1 VPVRPALSLISASL
15 KLWANSERVAACIVG
30 LLLLNY
36 FCWIV
41 LPGTALPVLATAL
54 AIVLS
59 VGYLCWEVS
68 HGRLFVTLM
77 VVGGFFLLFFA
88 PPVDWDA
95 RSIWFYHAR
104 RMFFD
109 GALTKRLDGY
119 AGNHPGYPDLLPAVF
134 ASIARIGGVW
144 NEFLP
149 KLGLLL
155 GMLPPFIVLIARC
168 KTTGTRLLMLGAL
181 LFVADRQLLNG
192 YMDAPL
198 ALYVVAAI
206 VLLREAASRTSSDK
220 LWAPII
226 AMLSASACI
235 KDEGAVMAAILGVPL
250 AVIVLRHSPST
261 SRLVQFFLIVAVA
274 AFPLIV
280 WKQHAYAAGLRSEFL
295 LAPLYL
301 ARLRLAS
308 HESAVIVQAMWKYV
322 SMPIGVFLLLAII
335 RRRIDPTVTWFVA
348 SYACVL
354 FTVYLVTPNDLRWH
368 LATSVDRVTLVFSLL
383 AVAIT
388 VMELEAMADER
399 WAPDNEKPPQY
410 KALKGA
416 FIR

>member
-1 VPVRPALSLISASL
+1 MRPALSLKSASL
-15 KLWANSERVAACIVG
+15 ERWATSERVAACIAG
-30 LLLLNY
+30 LLLLNN

-54 AIVLS
+54 AMVLTI
-59 VGYLCWEVS
+59 GYLSWEVS

-95 RSIWFYHAR
+95 RSIWFYHAK

-119 AGNHPGYPDLLPAVF
+119 AGIHESYPDLLPALF

-155 GMLPPFIVLIARC
+155 GMLPPFVILIARC
-168 KTTGTRLLMLGAL
+168 KTTSTRLLMLGAI

-198 ALYVVAAI
+198 ALYIVATI
-206 VLLREAASRTSSDK
+206 VLLREAAAHTDSER
-220 LWAPII
+220 LWVPII
-226 AMLSASACI
+226 AMLGASACI
-235 KDEGAVMAAILGVPL
+235 KDEGAVMAAILAVPL
-250 AVIVLRHSPST
+250 AVIVARHVPT
-261 SRLVQFFLIVAVA
+261 AARLARLLLIAAVA
-274 AFPLIV
+274 ALPLIV
-280 WKQHAYAAGLRSEFL
+280 WKRHVYAAGFGLQFFDN
-295 LAPLYL
+295 PLHI
-301 ARLRLAS
+301 ARVRLHS
-308 HESAVIVQAMWKYV
+308 HEYAVIVRALWAYLSK
-322 SMPIGVFLLLAII
+322 PIGVLLLVAII
-335 RRRIDPTVTWFVA
+335 RKRMDYTVTWFFA

-354 FTVYLVTPNDLRWH
+354 FTVYMVTHSDLRWH
-368 LATSVDRVTLVFSLL
+368 LSTSVDRVTVVFSLL
-383 AVAIT
+383 AAAIT
-388 VMELEAMADER
+388 VMELETMADER
-399 WAPDNEKPPQY
+399 VTRLPN
-410 KALKGA
+410 L
-416 FIR
+416 